1 MDTSELQTFT
11 MAINFE
17 LRSVSTRKN
26 AASNLYCVY
35 RENGLFVKFTIFL
48 ALRYRK
54 FRIFAIPKKN
64 EEISSYICPD
74 GRLAVLNGRRAQL

>member
-1 MDTSELQTFT
+1 MFVASKLQLLFWMCHIPT
-11 MAINFE
+11 
-17 LRSVSTRKN
+17 LKRPVS
-26 AASNLYCVY
+26 L
-35 RENGLFVKFTIFL
+35 KFTIFL

-64 EEISSYICPD
+64 EEISFYICPD